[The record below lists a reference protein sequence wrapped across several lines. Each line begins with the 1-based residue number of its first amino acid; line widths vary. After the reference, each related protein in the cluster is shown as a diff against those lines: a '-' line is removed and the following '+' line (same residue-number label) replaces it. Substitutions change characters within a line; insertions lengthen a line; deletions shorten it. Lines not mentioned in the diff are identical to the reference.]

1 MLVWKN
7 TSTLD
12 GYDAEIIF
20 TKNKNLAEIALLGSK
35 NIDLQDFPKLKGIF
49 RAGIG
54 KDNVPEKE
62 AIENGILVK
71 YPSTETID
79 IIYNETATY
88 TCSLIFR
95 MFYNYVGTI
104 KPWHKNDR
112 VELKSKRLLVIGN
125 GNIGKRVIQ
134 YMQPFMN
141 VTSFDIL
148 ENDESELQELLITAD
163 CITLHIPKMDKNESF
178 ISKKRL
184 STMKD
189 NTVIINTSRG
199 SLVDEDALY
208 DEICKGRL
216 RAAFDVFWEEPYEGK
231 LKEFYPDKFLM
242 SPHIAS
248 TCSGFLKGCRKGLDN
263 LINELSND

>member
-12 GYDAEIIF
+12 GYDKGITFTDNKEIAEI
-20 TKNKNLAEIALLGSK
+20 TLLGGKS
-35 NIDLQDFPKLKGIF
+35 IHLQEFPKLKGIF

-54 KDNVPEKE
+54 KDNVPEIE
-62 AIENGILVK
+62 AVNNGILVR
-71 YPSTETID
+71 YPSNDTIN
-79 IIYNETATY
+79 IIYDETATY
-88 TCSLIFR
+88 TCTLIFQ
-95 MFYNYVGTI
+95 MLYKDIGTLDPWI
-104 KPWHKNDR
+104 KKDR
-112 VELKSKRLLVIGN
+112 TECKGRTLLVIGK

-141 VTSFDIL
+141 VASFDIL
-148 ENDESELQELLITAD
+148 ENDESELQELLISAD

-184 STMKD
+184 SIMKD

-208 DEICKGRL
+208 DEISKGRL
-216 RAAFDVFWEEPYEGK
+216 RAAFDVFWKEPYEGK
-231 LKEFYPDKFLM
+231 LKEFYPDRFFM

-263 LINELSND
+263 LINEVSND